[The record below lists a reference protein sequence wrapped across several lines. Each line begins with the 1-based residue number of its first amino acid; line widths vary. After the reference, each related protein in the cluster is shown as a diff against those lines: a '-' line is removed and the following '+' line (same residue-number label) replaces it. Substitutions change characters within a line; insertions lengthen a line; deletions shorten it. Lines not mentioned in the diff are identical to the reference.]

1 MQKCKRMVCA
11 GLALLLIFCVAPL
24 PAFAYGSDVA
34 ATEPETAS
42 ATEPKAQDPAPY
54 TYTVSED
61 GSITITVNGQKWVL
75 NSEEKQ
81 ESVTTGI
88 VVTQGS
94 CLNLR
99 TGAGLQYDIID
110 HLSPGTEV
118 TVVDTVGDW
127 YKVTISEKTGYVHG
141 DYLKVTES
149 TTGGDGI
156 NSDLLELLLTLIL
169 QNGTTSGDTEDSQPT
184 LTPEGNL
191 SLVDDILQKKVFTTE
206 DGELEEKQFVTL
218 QSKNGNTFYL
228 VIDRSGNTENVYF
241 MNLVDEA
248 DLLAL
253 IEEDDSQN
261 RVPVCS
267 CAEKCAVGS
276 INTTCEVC
284 RSNMSECAGKVPVT
298 EPEPTVEPTE
308 PVVEPKSGSPMGVIL
323 LLALLGGGGYFAY
336 IKFFKDKP
344 STRGNADLDDYDYG
358 DEEDEDIP
366 WESEDPEEPAAEE
379 DSEDPAQ

>member
-11 GLALLLIFCVAPL
+11 GLALLLIFCIAPL
-24 PAFAYGSDVA
+24 PAFAYAKEETTATDPTA
-34 ATEPETAS
+34 ATEPEVQA
-42 ATEPKAQDPAPY
+42 EKAY
-54 TYTVSED
+54 SYTVSED
-61 GSITITVNGQKWVL
+61 GSITVTVDGEKWVF
-75 NSEEKQ
+75 N
-81 ESVTTGI
+81 TTETIMTGT

-118 TVVDTVGDW
+118 TVVETVGDW
-127 YKVTISEKTGYVHG
+127 YKVTIPGKTGYVHS
-141 DYLKVTES
+141 DYLKVVES
-149 TTGGDGI
+149 TTGDSSV
-156 NSDLLELLLTLIL
+156 NAELLELLLTLIL
-169 QNGTTSGDTEDSQPT
+169 SNGTTSSDAEESQPT

-206 DGELEEKQFVTL
+206 EGELEEKQFVTL

-253 IEEDDSQN
+253 VEDEDGQN
-261 RVPVCS
+261 KAPVCS
-267 CAEKCAVGS
+267 CSEKCAVGS

-284 RSNMSECAGKVPVT
+284 RSNMTECAGRVPVT

-308 PVVEPKSGSPMGVIL
+308 PVEESKSSNPMGVIL
-323 LLALLGGGGYFAY
+323 LLVLLGGGGYFAY

-344 STRGNADLDDYDYG
+344 STRGNTDLDDYDYG
-358 DEEDEDIP
+358 DEDEEDIP
-366 WESEDPEEPAAEE
+366 WEREEDEAVAGE
-379 DSEDPAQ
+379 DSEDTDQ

>member
-11 GLALLLIFCVAPL
+11 GLALLLVFCIAPL
-24 PAFAYGSDVA
+24 PAFAYAKGETTATDPTA
-34 ATEPETAS
+34 ATEPEVQA
-42 ATEPKAQDPAPY
+42 EKAY
-54 TYTVSED
+54 SYTVSED
-61 GSITITVNGQKWVL
+61 GSITVTVDDEKWVF
-75 NSEEKQ
+75 N
-81 ESVTTGI
+81 TTETIMTGT

-118 TVVDTVGDW
+118 TVVETVGDW
-127 YKVTISEKTGYVHG
+127 YKVTVSGKTGYVHS

-149 TTGGDGI
+149 TTGDSGV
-156 NSDLLELLLTLIL
+156 NAELLELLLTLIL
-169 QNGTTSGDTEDSQPT
+169 SNGTTSSGAEESQPT

-206 DGELEEKQFVTL
+206 EGELEEKQFVTL

-253 IEEDDSQN
+253 IEDDDSQSKA
-261 RVPVCS
+261 PVCS
-267 CAEKCAVGS
+267 CSEKCAVGS

-284 RSNMSECAGKVPVT
+284 RSNMTECVGRVPVT

-308 PVVEPKSGSPMGVIL
+308 PLEEPKSSNPMGVIL

-344 STRGNADLDDYDYG
+344 STKGNADLDDYDYG
-358 DEEDEDIP
+358 DEDEEDIP
-366 WESEDPEEPAAEE
+366 WEREDDEAVAGE
-379 DSEDPAQ
+379 DSEDAAQ

>member
-11 GLALLLIFCVAPL
+11 GLALLLIFCIAPL
-24 PAFAYGSDVA
+24 PAFAYAKEETTATDPTA
-34 ATEPETAS
+34 ATEPEVQA
-42 ATEPKAQDPAPY
+42 EKAY
-54 TYTVSED
+54 SYTVSED
-61 GSITITVNGQKWVL
+61 GSITVTVDGEKWVF
-75 NSEEKQ
+75 NTTETI
-81 ESVTTGI
+81 TTGT

-118 TVVDTVGDW
+118 TVVETVGDW
-127 YKVTISEKTGYVHG
+127 YKVTIPGKTGYVHS
-141 DYLKVTES
+141 DYLKVVES
-149 TTGGDGI
+149 TTGDSGV
-156 NSDLLELLLTLIL
+156 NAELMELLLTLIL
-169 QNGTTSGDTEDSQPT
+169 SNGTTSSGAEESQPT

-206 DGELEEKQFVTL
+206 EGELEEKQFVTL

-253 IEEDDSQN
+253 IEDEDGQN
-261 RVPVCS
+261 KAPVCS
-267 CAEKCAVGS
+267 CSEKCAVGS

-284 RSNMSECAGKVPVT
+284 RSNMTECAGRVPVT
-298 EPEPTVEPTE
+298 EPEPTVELTE
-308 PVVEPKSGSPMGVIL
+308 PVEEPKSSNPMGVIL

-358 DEEDEDIP
+358 DEDEEDIP
-366 WESEDPEEPAAEE
+366 WEREEDEAVAGE
-379 DSEDPAQ
+379 DSEDAAQ